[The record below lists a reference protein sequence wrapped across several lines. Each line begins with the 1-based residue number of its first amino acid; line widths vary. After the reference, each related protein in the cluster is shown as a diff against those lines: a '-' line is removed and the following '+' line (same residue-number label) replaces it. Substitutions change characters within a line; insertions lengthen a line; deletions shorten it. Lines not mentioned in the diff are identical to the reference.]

1 MLAAADATTVE
12 TGEEAEETVFSCRA
26 KLYHFEGKEWKER
39 GVGTFKINTAWAPS
53 SEESLERKSRL
64 IMRTDG
70 VHRVVLNTPIFK
82 GMKVGTPEGNEPTGK
97 TLNITGM
104 EAGKPT
110 LFALKVSSFR
120 SATSFIEAACSHA
133 NGRTDWKGRSSQGP
147 VPQDHGSS
155 GRLLT
160 SVEKRRRDYRTVWL
174 AWHAKCCNGRIEQ
187 TAGGRFTLS
196 DSRTPAR
203 RWCECMK
210 LAAGLGH
217 DH

>member
-1 MLAAADATTVE
+1 VLAAADATTVE

-110 LFALKVSSFR
+110 LFVLKVSSFR
-120 SATSFIEAACSHA
+120 SATLFIEATCPHA
-133 NGRTDWKGRSSQGP
+133 NGRTDWKGRSGQGP

-155 GRLLT
+155 GRLLNQCR
-160 SVEKRRRDYRTVWL
+160 EKETRLSNVWL
-174 AWHAKCCNGRIEQ
+174 AWHAKWCNGRIEQ
-187 TAGGRFTLS
+187 TAGGDL
-196 DSRTPAR
+196 
-203 RWCECMK
+203 
-210 LAAGLGH
+210 H
-217 DH
+217 